1 MTPLNAEELTLDLED
16 APAGIRVIW
25 QGRSNSRDPGKVLGP
40 WFDTLLDEAERTHRP
55 VEMQFGRL
63 EHFNSSTI
71 SALIQLINQAR
82 DRRVRLSLVYD
93 KGLKWQALSFD
104 ALKRALRP
112 FDDGE
117 ASPVTIVPG

>member
-1 MTPLNAEELTLDLED
+1 MTPLNAEELTLELEES
-16 APAGIRVIW
+16 PVRIRVLW
-25 QGRSNSRDPGKVLGP
+25 LGKSNSRDPGKVLRP
-40 WFDTLLDEAERTHRP
+40 WFDALLDEAEKSHRP

-71 SALIQLINQAR
+71 SALIQLINHAR
-82 DRRVRLSLVYD
+82 DRRVRLSLIYD
-93 KGLKWQALSFD
+93 KNLKWQALSFD
-104 ALKRALRP
+104 ALRRALRP